1 MNILHFNNTT
11 NTPTPPHTKKNV
23 MPVHLT
29 HSGIYTL
36 CHAGKGCQHC
46 ITCIKHCQMGH
57 WSYWDNCYIFWRYW
71 SAKYIWSCAL
81 QVQVCFIII
90 IFPFF
95 FLLTHTV
102 ECVCIHIYRIFLLV
116 LDLCHYLIVWRVFIV
131 WSFSYPP
138 PREKCAAPNCTNSY
152 KYRDSKSKLP
162 LCSLHCYRA
171 IHQKM
176 QPLIAC

>member
-1 MNILHFNNTT
+1 MQERAASTVSLASNTVRWVIG
-11 NTPTPPHTKKNV
+11 PTGTIVTFSEDIGLPSIFD
-23 MPVHLT
+23 PVP
-29 HSGIYTL
+29 
-36 CHAGKGCQHC
+36 C
-46 ITCIKHCQMGH
+46 
-57 WSYWDNCYIFWRYW
+57 RY
-71 SAKYIWSCAL
+71 K
-81 QVQVCFIII
+81 
-90 IFPFF
+90 FF
-95 FLLTHTV
+95 FLLTHTFN
-102 ECVCIHIYRIFLLV
+102 CVCIYIYRIFLLV
-116 LDLCHYLIVWRVFIV
+116 LDLCHYLIVSRVFIV

>member
-1 MNILHFNNTT
+1 MSCRKGLPAPYHLHQTLSDGSLVLLGQLLHFLKILVCQVYLILCPAGTSFSFFS
-11 NTPTPPHTKKNV
+11 HTFN
-23 MPVHLT
+23 
-29 HSGIYTL
+29 
-36 CHAGKGCQHC
+36 
-46 ITCIKHCQMGH
+46 
-57 WSYWDNCYIFWRYW
+57 
-71 SAKYIWSCAL
+71 
-81 QVQVCFIII
+81 
-90 IFPFF
+90 
-95 FLLTHTV
+95 
-102 ECVCIHIYRIFLLV
+102 CVCIYIYCIFLLV
-116 LDLCHYLIVWRVFIV
+116 LDLCHYLIVSRVFIV